1 MGDNFKTSSIMIAIQ
16 HEGAIKK
23 FTLIPKVW
31 KDENGT
37 HLNITDGQSF
47 GFYPIVSPDYNS
59 DTQHLGDLEFS
70 ADNSNFTYPIINKT
84 WTQTVAELKTQ
95 KIDNLKS
102 IYGRELAKTDWYI
115 IRAQEGTDAPQE
127 ITDARANLRSECST
141 KEGEINSKTTKAAVV
156 SYSLPSFI

>member
-1 MGDNFKTSSIMIAIQ
+1 MKAIQ
-16 HEGAIKK
+16 IGGSIKRY
-23 FTLIPKVW
+23 TTIPKEW
-31 KDENGT
+31 GNTIGGFHTLSSTEWEAA
-37 HLNITDGQSF
+37 
-47 GFYPIVSPDYNS
+47 GFYDVVSPDYNS

-84 WTQTVAELKTQ
+84 WSQSVAELKTQ

-115 IRAQEGTDAPQE
+115 IRAQEGTDTPQE

-141 KEGEINSKTTKAAVV
+141 KEGEINSKATKAAIV